1 MTLRTRLVLIA
12 CLLAVTI
19 GGCGFVV
26 WRMSRD
32 AELRQLDQRM
42 DLVLPTVRGIIDRIS
57 GNRPPPGV
65 GFGNGAADGAG
76 GALGNGAAASQ
87 TAGSTGDNP
96 LSDIYVA
103 SIAADGTRTLIV
115 PSRETSLAPQVTST
129 TASSNFFGAH
139 RYQTVGSID
148 GSLSWRATMVAGA
161 SGSTFLIAIS
171 QHAVDQ
177 TSTRLITA
185 LVLTG
190 AVVLGVLAL
199 AGWWVVRLGLR
210 PITRIAATA
219 TAITAGDR
227 DLRVSATAATGTE
240 AARLAN
246 ALNVMLDEH
255 RADEAQLRRFI
266 ADASHELRTPV
277 ASIRGFTDLYRS
289 GALEEPGQLGDAMR
303 RIGAEGARMA
313 ALVDDLLLLAR
324 LDEGRP
330 LASERVDIGAV
341 LRDAAL
347 DASATHPSRTV
358 TVDAAD
364 GLVVLG
370 DEHRLRQVVANL
382 LTNALVHAGNAPVL
396 LSATRSG
403 QAMCS
408 IAVVDTGPGMSAE
421 DASKAFDRF
430 WRADAARQRNGSG
443 SGLGLSIVRAIV
455 ESHGGTT
462 AIDSRRG
469 SGTTVTVRIPL
480 APDLRTS

>member
-1 MTLRTRLVLIA
+1 V
-12 CLLAVTI
+12 LAVTI
-19 GGCGFVV
+19 GGCGFAL
-26 WRMSRD
+26 WRMSRN
-32 AELRQLDQRM
+32 AEIRQLDQRM
-42 DLVLPTVRGIIDRIS
+42 ELVLPAVRGIIDRS
-57 GNRPPPGV
+57 GGNRPPPSAGV
-65 GFGNGAADGAG
+65 GTGAAAGNGALDAQ
-76 GALGNGAAASQ
+76 N
-87 TAGSTGDNP
+87 AGSTGDNP

-103 SIAADGTRTLIV
+103 SIGSDGTRTLIV
-115 PSRETSLAPQVTST
+115 PSRETTLAPQATST
-129 TASSNFFGAH
+129 VASPDFFGAH
-139 RYQTVGSID
+139 RYQTVGSVG
-148 GSLSWRATMVAGA
+148 GSLSWRATMVKGA
-161 SGSTFLIAIS
+161 AGSTFLIAVS

-190 AVVLGVLAL
+190 AVILGVLAL

-227 DLRVSATAATGTE
+227 DLRVPVTSASRTE
-240 AARLAN
+240 AAHLAN

-255 RADEAQLRRFI
+255 RADEAQLRRFVS
-266 ADASHELRTPV
+266 DASHELRTPV
-277 ASIRGFTDLYRS
+277 ASIRGFTDLYRR
-289 GALEEPGQLGDAMR
+289 GALEEPGQLEDAMR

-324 LDEGRP
+324 LDEGQP
-330 LASERVDIGAV
+330 LASGRVDIGAV

-382 LTNALVHAGNAPVL
+382 LTNALVHGGSSPVL
-396 LSATRSG
+396 LSASQSG
-403 QAMCS
+403 RNICS
-408 IAVVDTGPGMSAE
+408 IVVVDTGPGMPTQ
-421 DASKAFDRF
+421 DAAKAFDRF
-430 WRADAARQRNGSG
+430 WRADAARQRNGTG

-455 ESHGGTT
+455 ESHGGST
-462 AIDSRRG
+462 AIDSRPG

-480 APDLRTS
+480 APDSSSA